1 MLEKYGFYLL
11 VLGVALAA
19 IGWFWLLVRAF
30 KVRILWGLALL
41 LFPPAAFFFGRWHFR
56 RAIGPLLVLVLGGVV
71 VATPYGLSFY
81 ERHFVKLKPYE
92 QRVDGE
98 LRLTLTGLKDFDY
111 AALDGRREVAVLQM
125 ANADVDDR
133 TLEHLR
139 GLDQLWSLDLNDT
152 RITDKGL
159 RLLAD
164 LPQLKELRLARTAI
178 SDEGFKKYLA
188 PKESLLK
195 LDLTGTAVQGKTK
208 RDWKKLKSGEREYV
222 D

>member
-19 IGWFWLLVRAF
+19 VGWLWLLVRAF
-30 KVRILWGLALL
+30 KVRLLWGLALL
-41 LFPPAAFFFGRWHFR
+41 LCPPAAFFFGHRHFR
-56 RAIGPLLVLVLGGVV
+56 RAVGPLLVLLLAGGVA
-71 VATPYGLSFY
+71 ATPYGLSFY

-111 AALDGRREVAVLQM
+111 AAIDGRREVAVLQM
-125 ANADVDDR
+125 ANADVNDQ

-139 GLDQLWSLDLNDT
+139 GLDQLRSLDLNDT
-152 RITDKGL
+152 RITDEGL
-159 RLLAD
+159 CLLAD

-178 SDEGFKKYLA
+178 TDEGFQKYLA

-195 LDLTGTAVQGKTK
+195 LDLTGTAVKGKTK
-208 RDWKKLKSGEREYV
+208 RDWRELKPGERAYV

>member
-11 VLGVALAA
+11 VLGVALAGG
-19 IGWFWLLVRAF
+19 GWLWLLVRAF
-30 KVRILWGLALL
+30 KVRVLWGLALL
-41 LFPPAAFFFGRWHFR
+41 LCPPAAFFFGRRHFR
-56 RAIGPLLVLVLGGVV
+56 RAAGPLLLLLLGGAV
-71 VATPYGLSFY
+71 VATPYCLSFY
-81 ERHFVKLKPYE
+81 ERHFRKLEPYE

-98 LRLTLTGLKDFDY
+98 LRLTLTGLKNFDY
-111 AALDGRREVAVLQM
+111 GALEGRREVAVLQM
-125 ANADVDDR
+125 ANADVDDQ

-139 GLDQLWSLDLNDT
+139 GLDQLRSLDLNDT
-152 RITDKGL
+152 RITDEGL

-164 LPQLKELRLARTAI
+164 LPRLKELRLARTAI
-178 SDEGFKKYLA
+178 TDEGFKKYLA

-208 RDWKKLKSGEREYV
+208 RDWKKLKPGEREYV